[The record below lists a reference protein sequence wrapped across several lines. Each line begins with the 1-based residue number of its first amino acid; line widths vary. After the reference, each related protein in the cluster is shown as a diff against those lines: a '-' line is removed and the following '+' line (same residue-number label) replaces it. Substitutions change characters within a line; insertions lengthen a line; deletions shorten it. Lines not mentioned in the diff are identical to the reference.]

1 MKPQPAVAIAP
12 AKQSPIL
19 YPKSLPSF
27 WEEVTQ
33 LADRLEKRAYEI
45 FEQRGRSDGND
56 LEDWFKAE
64 TELFQPIEIDITE
77 DENDLHIRAEIPGFT
92 ADELE
97 LNLEPGTLT
106 LMGARKSEKESN
118 KDEVHLIESS
128 SAEIFRK
135 VLLPLSVDPENATAT
150 LTNGVLE
157 IVAPK
162 AQEPTKIE
170 IAAA

>member
-1 MKPQPAVAIAP
+1 MKPQLAVAFAP
-12 AKQSPIL
+12 AKQSPTL

-27 WEEVTQ
+27 WEEVAQ
-33 LADRLEKRAYEI
+33 LADKLEKRAYDI

-64 TELFQPIEIDITE
+64 TELFQPVAIEIIE
-77 DENDLHIRAEIPGFT
+77 EANDLHIRAEIPGFT

-106 LMGARKSEKESN
+106 LMGAHESQKESEK
-118 KDEVHLIESS
+118 DELHLIESS
-128 SAEIFRK
+128 SSEIFRK
-135 VLLPLSVDPENATAT
+135 VLLPVNVDPEKATAT

-157 IVAPK
+157 ITAPK
-162 AQEPTKIE
+162 EQQPTQIE